1 LTEVS
6 PNNPFRTFPGAWSL
20 GVALGWTWN
29 VAEVG
34 MVSNSST
41 VARIGLLENESS
53 ALRPITPLLSIPL
66 LSSVS
71 IIGVKLSL
79 LIAGEARLLLT
90 EGLGVKVLPP
100 SDDLRFD
107 GDSILRMEL
116 DKITRW
122 SRFGEGDWKS
132 LQPSIRK
139 QQKDPNPRCL
149 PSRAGPNKK
158 NWKIDQFIHMESVIF
173 IQNVFRPWD
182 DLLAFISSA
191 SNPASVLHYV
201 LPILSVYD
209 VQLATELVSAYALA
223 DVTNLLFKW
232 PLKGDRPYWVRM
244 PDSKFGRQSFLRW
257 HHVLKQMDPNVRQF
271 GANTCEVGYGLPS
284 GHMQVG

>member
-1 LTEVS
+1 M
-6 PNNPFRTFPGAWSL
+6 
-20 GVALGWTWN
+20 GWTWN

-107 GDSILRMEL
+107 GDSMLIL
-116 DKITRW
+116 
-122 SRFGEGDWKS
+122 G
-132 LQPSIRK
+132 
-139 QQKDPNPRCL
+139 
-149 PSRAGPNKK
+149 
-158 NWKIDQFIHMESVIF
+158 
-173 IQNVFRPWD
+173 
-182 DLLAFISSA
+182 
-191 SNPASVLHYV
+191 
-201 LPILSVYD
+201 
-209 VQLATELVSAYALA
+209 
-223 DVTNLLFKW
+223 
-232 PLKGDRPYWVRM
+232 
-244 PDSKFGRQSFLRW
+244 
-257 HHVLKQMDPNVRQF
+257 
-271 GANTCEVGYGLPS
+271 
-284 GHMQVG
+284 